1 MVFSWYVAVNGVEQ
15 EASSKREAYAM
26 AVRIL
31 GWRPESS
38 VFVIGREA
46 EGRVV
51 VTYNGLLL
59 NEMEVV

>member
-1 MVFSWYVAVNGVEQ
+1 MVFTWYVAVNGVEQ
-15 EASSKREAYAM
+15 EAPSKREAYAM
-26 AVRIL
+26 ALGIL
-31 GWRPESS
+31 DWRPYSS

-46 EGRVV
+46 DGRVV